1 MIDAIA
7 GGKGDFMVQKSL
19 CFQKAELERFF
30 HCCTGA
36 PAENN
41 PNCFVKNEI
50 KSVVLSNFSATGAR
64 YFIVGKILGRVKQA
78 ESGNLDAE
86 GDDDP
91 VHRIASQPDIWEIRW
106 NIKDIPLRLYYAEDL
121 GRKPEFVALSFTRKW
136 TDGTAE
142 EIRKR
147 QNEDAKVAQDRFEN
161 CSVFRWGHD
170 KGHKRCKYCFNDKT
184 GEWL

>member
-1 MIDAIA
+1 
-7 GGKGDFMVQKSL
+7 MVQKSL

-30 HCCTGA
+30 HCCTSA